1 MKITFASPSKNNA
14 RKEEKKGMAMA
25 KLFALDTNTKQY
37 YILCHFLRNE
47 YVTRMK
53 IEMMSLSSHIK
64 IEMMSLSSHI
74 KTSQLKVSSLSQLAI
89 HLGPHET

>member
-37 YILCHFLRNE
+37 YILCHFVRNE
-47 YVTRMK
+47 YVTTM
-53 IEMMSLSSHIK
+53 
-64 IEMMSLSSHI
+64 
-74 KTSQLKVSSLSQLAI
+74 
-89 HLGPHET
+89 